1 VAREPESI
9 ELRVLVFALF
19 GGDADITRRILAS
32 VHIETKVCADVETLC
47 KEIGRGAG
55 AVVLTEEA
63 LLPDAATR
71 LRQVLAT
78 QPTWSDLP
86 LVVSA
91 SERAAAHVGLGMLGA
106 LGSECNV
113 TVVERPIRVRTII
126 GVVRSALRARTRQ
139 YAARAVIAELANSEL
154 GEKEARE
161 EAEAIS
167 RSKDEFLAT
176 VSHELRTPLNSVLGW
191 ARLLSTGDLDE
202 TATRRALASIER
214 NALAQAQLIDDLLDV
229 SRIISGKLRLE
240 LREVDFPAVA
250 EAAVESIRPAMD
262 AKEIQFVSLVDPAA
276 SRVMGD
282 PNRLQQIIWNLLSNA
297 IKFTPRGGH
306 VQLALARVD
315 SHIELAVTDTGR
327 GVDRTFLPRLFQR
340 FQQADGSTTRT
351 QGGLGLG
358 LAICRHLVELH
369 GGTIE
374 ATSDGVGKG
383 ATFTVSLPML
393 SVRAT
398 PTEVR
403 RVPPTIDRQV
413 AFERPSDLAGLKI
426 LVVDDQPDARDLIA
440 SVIAHCGA
448 TSYEAA
454 SASEGLRI
462 VESVR
467 PDVIVSDVG
476 MPGEDGYSFIG
487 RVRALPADQGGR
499 TPAAALTAYAR
510 AEDRR
515 HALNAGFEMHIPK
528 PVELGELVTALAT
541 LARIGREKR

>member
-1 VAREPESI
+1 MARQSDPL

-19 GGDADITRRILAS
+19 GGDADMTRRILAS
-32 VHIETKVCADVETLC
+32 VQIEATVCADVDALC
-47 KEIGRGAG
+47 DEIRRGAG
-55 AVVLTEEA
+55 AVVMTEEA
-63 LLPDAATR
+63 LRPEAVER
-71 LRQVLAT
+71 LRQVLAA
-78 QPTWSDLP
+78 QPAWSDLP

-91 SERAAAHVGLGMLGA
+91 TERAVHEGFGTLAA
-106 LGSECNV
+106 LGSEANV
-113 TVVERPIRVRTII
+113 TIVERPVRVRTII
-126 GVVRSALRARTRQ
+126 GAVRGALRARARQ
-139 YAARAVIAELANSEL
+139 YAARALIVELAESEVR
-154 GEKEARE
+154 EKEARE

-176 VSHELRTPLNSVLGW
+176 VSHELRTPLNSMLGW
-191 ARLLSTGDLDE
+191 ARLLTTGDLDD
-202 TATRRALASIER
+202 AAAKRALASIER

-250 EAAVESIRPAMD
+250 DAAIESIRPAMD
-262 AKEIQFVSLVDPAA
+262 AKEIHFISLVDPAA
-276 SRVMGD
+276 SRVMAD

-306 VQLALARVD
+306 VQLTLARVD
-315 SHIELAVTDTGR
+315 SHVELAVTDTGR

-369 GGTIE
+369 GGSIE
-374 ATSDGVGKG
+374 AASDGVGKG

-393 SVRAT
+393 AVRAT

-403 RVPPTIDRQV
+403 RPPPTIDRQV
-413 AFERPSDLAGLKI
+413 AFERPADLAGLKV

-440 SVIAHCGA
+440 SVITHCGA
-448 TSYEAA
+448 TSFEAG
-454 SASEGLRI
+454 SASEGLRM
-462 VESVR
+462 VESMR
-467 PDVIVSDVG
+467 PDLIVSDVG

-487 RVRALPADQGGR
+487 RVRALPADHGGR

-515 HALNAGFEMHIPK
+515 LALKAGFEMHIPK

-541 LARIGREKR
+541 LARIGRAMR